1 MTNSKVKSTN
11 LFTVFSDEQALRK
24 YNISPFAKIWENKE
38 TSAKSLHS
46 TQTFSPGDIIT
57 QIKITK
63 YVTQPNYLS
72 VQIDEAKYIMLKPEY
87 LQYINHS
94 CDPNV
99 FFDTKNMQVV
109 CLKPIEVGDAMTFFY
124 PSTEWSMTQ
133 PFDCLCGATQCLEKI
148 QGAAYLAPDISKM
161 YKLNEHITNKIKKH

>member
-1 MTNSKVKSTN
+1 MTNIQTESTN
-11 LFTVFSDEQALRK
+11 LFTVSSDQQKLRK
-24 YNISPFAKIWENKE
+24 YNVSSFAEIWENKE

-46 TQTFSPGDIIT
+46 TRKFFPEDIIT
-57 QIKITK
+57 EIKITK
-63 YVTQPNYLS
+63 YVDKPSYLS
-72 VQIDEAKYIMLKPEY
+72 VQIDEAKHIMLKPEY

-109 CLKPIEVGDAMTFFY
+109 CLKSIEIGDAMTFFY

-133 PFDCLCGATQCLEKI
+133 PFDCLCGSTKCLDKI
-148 QGAAYLAPDISKM
+148 QGAAYLSTDISKL
-161 YKLNEHITNKIKKH
+161 YQLNEHITNKIKTH